1 MNAFHCLR
9 LATPRS
15 FMFCGMARSIARS
28 FGALGAAVLDVDED
42 IISDE
47 GDRGLRYDKFECRE
61 VSSQHDYR
69 MYESML
75 KVNSGA
81 KK

>member
-1 MNAFHCLR
+1 M
-9 LATPRS
+9 
-15 FMFCGMARSIARS
+15 
-28 FGALGAAVLDVDED
+28 LDVDED

-81 KK
+81 EKYRVNANIVCASQYSRFQLSINLSKPREYPEGDVD